1 MRVSNPG
8 INELAGVAYNPFKY
22 LGVDIMLKKA
32 LKSRTVWLG
41 ISIST
46 LGVVQNFVS
55 ILPVTPLYQSLVS
68 VIVGVIIVILRFDTD
83 DAIKDK

>member
-22 LGVDIMLKKA
+22 LGVDMLKKA

-46 LGVVQNFVS
+46 LGVAQNFVS

-68 VIVGVIIVILRFDTD
+68 VIVGIIIVILRFDTD

>member
-1 MRVSNPG
+1 
-8 INELAGVAYNPFKY
+8 
-22 LGVDIMLKKA
+22 MLKKA